1 MTVTA
6 RISGATT
13 KRFSSQGAVVRI
25 PRLVL
30 ASKSKSATLVATY
43 YFHIQCRCRSRLR

>member
-1 MTVTA
+1 MTATA

-13 KRFSSQGAVVRI
+13 RIFSSQGAVVRI

-30 ASKSKSATLVATY
+30 ASKSVPFCNVTHCSNVLLPHSV
-43 YFHIQCRCRSRLR
+43 